1 MEAEL
6 AAVYIALAFAL
17 ALHLD
22 VQILVKPDLLYS
34 CELIDGMVAAREDRP
49 LSRQVATMGRLAKA
63 KGLFAVVRVQAHV
76 GRPWNELADCLAKH
90 CLSHDA
96 VGLPDYPWLRQIA
109 EQPSGREW
117 WTLLKCNPRGIAM
130 PPTVENRV
138 TLGTA
143 QAPIAAPLDLP
154 DSDEPAQHATH
165 IRILS
170 YNALSLAEEEDLG
183 TSGRRGGNK
192 SGRLDVQF
200 DRRGIHVAGLQESRT
215 REGVSFTEHY
225 KILSSGSQTDNG
237 VNLFGCEL
245 WLHRT
250 KAWDCE
256 GQASLQN
263 THIVVRTRVPGF

>member
-1 MEAEL
+1 
-6 AAVYIALAFAL
+6 
-17 ALHLD
+17 
-22 VQILVKPDLLYS
+22 
-34 CELIDGMVAAREDRP
+34 
-49 LSRQVATMGRLAKA
+49 
-63 KGLFAVVRVQAHV
+63 
-76 GRPWNELADCLAKH
+76 
-90 CLSHDA
+90 
-96 VGLPDYPWLRQIA
+96 
-109 EQPSGREW
+109 
-117 WTLLKCNPRGIAM
+117 M

-256 GQASLQN
+256 GQAVTPEHSHCRSHKSPRLL
-263 THIVVRTRVPGF
+263 IVRADNASRAGVRQWWTELGLHLMKVPEQAKMCVCIDANATLGQSECEGISSHAAQKANGATPFLEQCMQSFDLSSSPATFADIHKGSTGTWRHPRGTWTRIDYALVSENG

>member
-1 MEAEL
+1 
-6 AAVYIALAFAL
+6 
-17 ALHLD
+17 
-22 VQILVKPDLLYS
+22 
-34 CELIDGMVAAREDRP
+34 
-49 LSRQVATMGRLAKA
+49 
-63 KGLFAVVRVQAHV
+63 
-76 GRPWNELADCLAKH
+76 
-90 CLSHDA
+90 
-96 VGLPDYPWLRQIA
+96 
-109 EQPSGREW
+109 
-117 WTLLKCNPRGIAM
+117 M
-130 PPTVENRV
+130 PPTAENRV

-154 DSDEPAQHATH
+154 DSEEPAQHVTH

-225 KILSSGSQTDNG
+225 KILSSGSQIDNG
-237 VNLFGCEL
+237 VNLYGCEL

-256 GQASLQN
+256 GQVSLQN
-263 THIVVRTRVPGF
+263 THIVVLHKSPRLLIVRADNALGMWVFVVGHAPYWGDAASHAGVRQWWTDLGLQLMKLASQLP